1 MKKLKNSEL
10 SRLSIDEFKNSSKTP
25 VIVILDNIRSA
36 HNVRR
41 IFRTCD
47 AFLIDKII
55 LCGITAIPPNKEIRK
70 TALGSS
76 ESVDWRY
83 YKNTEEVIM
92 KLKKKDYQIIAV
104 EQANKSIKLESFKP
118 ENEKKYAIIFGNE
131 IKGISQ
137 KIIDNSDSVIEI
149 PQFGTKH
156 SLNVSVSAGIVIW
169 DIFSKISLNQFDL

>member
-10 SRLSIDEFKNSSKTP
+10 SRLSIEEFKNSSKTP

-36 HNVRR
+36 HNVGSV
-41 IFRTCD
+41 FRTCD

-104 EQANKSIKLESFKP
+104 EQANKSIKLESFRP

>member
-1 MKKLKNSEL
+1 MKKTKIEDLKRIEISQ
-10 SRLSIDEFKNSSKTP
+10 FKKKKKRE

-36 HNVRR
+36 HNVGSV
-41 IFRTCD
+41 FRTCD
-47 AFLIDKII
+47 AFLINKII

-92 KLKKKDYQIIAV
+92 KLKKKDYQIIAI
-104 EQANKSIKLESFKP
+104 EQANKSIKLESFRP
-118 ENEKKYAIIFGNE
+118 ENAKKYAIIFGNE

>member
-36 HNVRR
+36 HNVGSV
-41 IFRTCD
+41 FRTCD

-92 KLKKKDYQIIAV
+92 KLKKKDYQIIAI

-118 ENEKKYAIIFGNE
+118 ENAKKYAIIFGNE

-169 DIFSKISLNQFDL
+169 DVFSKISFSQFD

>member
-36 HNVRR
+36 HNVGSV
-41 IFRTCD
+41 FRTCD

-83 YKNTEEVIM
+83 YKNTEEVIVR
-92 KLKKKDYQIIAV
+92 LKKEDYQIISV
-104 EQANKSIKLESFKP
+104 EQANKSIKLESFRP

>member
-36 HNVRR
+36 HNVGS

-92 KLKKKDYQIIAV
+92 KLKKEDYQIIAV
-104 EQANKSIKLESFKP
+104 EQVNKSIKLESFRP
-118 ENEKKYAIIFGNE
+118 ENEKNMPLFLVMKLRE
-131 IKGISQ
+131 
-137 KIIDNSDSVIEI
+137 
-149 PQFGTKH
+149 
-156 SLNVSVSAGIVIW
+156 
-169 DIFSKISLNQFDL
+169 

>member
-36 HNVRR
+36 HNVGSV
-41 IFRTCD
+41 FRTCD

-83 YKNTEEVIM
+83 YKNTEEIIM
-92 KLKKKDYQIIAV
+92 RLKKKDYQIIAV
-104 EQANKSIKLESFKP
+104 EQANKSIKLESFRP

>member
-36 HNVRR
+36 HNVGSV
-41 IFRTCD
+41 FRTCD

-92 KLKKKDYQIIAV
+92 KLKKEDYQIIAV
-104 EQANKSIKLESFKP
+104 EQVNKSIKLESFRP

-169 DIFSKISLNQFDL
+169 DVFSKISLNQFDL

>member
-36 HNVRR
+36 HNVGSV
-41 IFRTCD
+41 FRTCD

-104 EQANKSIKLESFKP
+104 EQANKSIKLESFRP

-169 DIFSKISLNQFDL
+169 DVFSKISLNQFDL

>member
-10 SRLSIDEFKNSSKTP
+10 GRLSIEEFKNSSKTP

-36 HNVRR
+36 HNVGSV
-41 IFRTCD
+41 FRTCD

-104 EQANKSIKLESFKP
+104 EQANKSIKLESFRP